1 MAWYLHYIAR
11 VWLDTYITLLGYGMI
26 PTLHCSGMAWYLH
39 YIRHKKS
46 YLFTNIASNHDIN
59 TRYNNRLPTRLWLR
73 LLSQFPLIFHYYINF
88 HLLDSYVNCYCCS
101 TVISIAIDTWQ
112 LYQFPFW
119 YLTISISVQLLYQF
133 LLIFDCYINF
143 LWYSTIIWISTDIQ
157 LCYQSLLTHHILRQ
171 IKLHH

>member
-1 MAWYLHYIAR
+1 MKS
-11 VWLDTYITLLGYGMI
+11 TYITLLGYGMI

-46 YLFTNIASNHDIN
+46 YLFTDIASNHDIN

-119 YLTISISVQLLYQF
+119 YSTISISVQLLYQF

-143 LWYSTIIWISTDIQ
+143 LWYSTITIP
-157 LCYQSLLTHHILRQ
+157 SLHKSKPHPTPYTETTNQTTSLVTPDFSPH
-171 IKLHH
+171 K